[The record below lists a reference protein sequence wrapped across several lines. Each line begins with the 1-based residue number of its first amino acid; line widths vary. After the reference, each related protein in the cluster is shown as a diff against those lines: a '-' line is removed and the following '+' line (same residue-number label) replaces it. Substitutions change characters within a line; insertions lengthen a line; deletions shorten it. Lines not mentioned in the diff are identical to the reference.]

1 MFLDDL
7 ILNAFRLYLFN
18 FLPGWKHL
26 FATSALRVT
35 AENQALRLLKESGV
49 KIHLLLPFLF
59 FFSPSLITFGIIVFS
74 FHPLFKFECLFL
86 FCCFI
91 FSVSTFS
98 FFLSFFHL
106 SGYLK

>member
-35 AENQALRLLKESGV
+35 AENQALRLLKE
-49 KIHLLLPFLF
+49 
-59 FFSPSLITFGIIVFS
+59 
-74 FHPLFKFECLFL
+74 
-86 FCCFI
+86 
-91 FSVSTFS
+91 
-98 FFLSFFHL
+98 
-106 SGYLK
+106 